1 MRKPEHVLVLAGL
14 LVALGLGLF
23 SYKLT
28 QFGMP
33 LKPQTQSPIWTVE
46 ARLGFRSGQ
55 GPVKARLKIPN
66 EPRGFG
72 ILDEN
77 FVSRGFGL
85 TTAVENGNREVMWA
99 IRRSR
104 GPQALYY
111 RVSVFADP
119 ARISAGVAPTFP
131 DIPVLEEPYATAQ
144 QQLVANA
151 RARSADIAT
160 FTAEMLRLLTEQS
173 TDENVHLFIDNRT
186 TTSQKAEVAKNLLA
200 GARIPTR
207 IAHGLELNDTVQS
220 RGLETWLEVHNGEKW
235 LSFALDSGTQFNPAR
250 RLVWFYGSEKLM
262 SVQGGRSPELLFSV
276 QRSTIG
282 GLEIAE
288 RRAAQQDSHVF
299 EFSLF
304 ELPIRTQAVYSVLL
318 MIPVGAFVM
327 VIMRNVVGVPTFGTF
342 TPILIALAFRETR
355 LLYGVLLFTFV
366 IALGLAVRFYLEK
379 LRLLLAPR
387 LASVLTVVVL
397 MLAIISI
404 VSHRLELE
412 TGLSVALFP
421 MVILTM
427 VIERMSIVWDERGP
441 GAAGTEGLGTLAVAT
456 AAYVVMS
463 IDQLEHLVFVFPE
476 LLLPLLGVMLLLGRY
491 TGYRLSEL
499 ARFKVLAG
507 KQP

>member
-1 MRKPEHVLVLAGL
+1 MRKPSHVTALAAVLMALG
-14 LVALGLGLF
+14 VALF
-23 SYKLT
+23 AYKAT
-28 QFGMP
+28 NFGIP
-33 LKPQTQSPIWTVE
+33 LKPEVEAPVWTVE
-46 ARLGFRSGQ
+46 ARLSFRSSQ
-55 GPVKARLKIPN
+55 GPVKASLKIPH
-66 EPRGFG
+66 ESRGFG

-85 TTAVENGNREVMWA
+85 TTAVNGDNREAMWA

-111 RVSVFADP
+111 RVSVFQDP
-119 ARISAGVAPTFP
+119 ARDVEASAPPFP
-131 DIPVLEEPYATAQ
+131 AVPSLEEPYATALE
-144 QQLVANA
+144 QLVASA

-160 FTAEMLRLLTEQS
+160 FTAEMLRMLADDTP
-173 TDENVHLFIDNRT
+173 DENVHLFLD
-186 TTSQKAEVAKNLLA
+186 SGASSSKKAEVAKTLLA

-207 IAHGLELNDTVQS
+207 IAHGLELSDTVQAA
-220 RGLETWLEVHNGEKW
+220 GLSTWLEVHNGDRW
-235 LSFALDSGTQFNPAR
+235 LSFALDSGTQFQPTR
-250 RLVWFYGSEKLM
+250 RLVWYYGSGKLM
-262 SVQGGRSPELLFSV
+262 SVQGGRGAETIFSV

-282 GLEIAE
+282 GLEVAE

-304 ELPIRTQAVYSVLL
+304 DLPIRTQAVYSVLL
-318 MIPVGAFVM
+318 MIPVGALVM
-327 VIMRNVVGVPTFGTF
+327 VLMRNVVGVPTFGTF

-355 LLYGVLLFTFV
+355 LLYGIVLFSLV

-397 MLAIISI
+397 MLAIIS
-404 VSHRLELE
+404 VLSHRLELE

-441 GAAGTEGLGTLAVAT
+441 GAAATEGLGTLAVAIV
-456 AAYVVMS
+456 AYVVMS

-476 LLLPLLGVMLLLGRY
+476 LLLVMLGVMLMLGRY

-499 ARFKVLAG
+499 VRFKTLADRP
-507 KQP
+507 K